1 MSVFCIILD
10 VDGLQKSYTVSS
22 PNSSIRFQ
30 SLLPN
35 NFPIRHD
42 ESREMD
48 AHLPSLGGS
57 SQLGLSAGLV
67 GAPLLEQGL
76 RDGDLLQKFPV
87 SLLFLLPS

>member
-1 MSVFCIILD
+1 MGSKRVPQYPAQILQS
-10 VDGLQKSYTVSS
+10 L
-22 PNSSIRFQ
+22 FQ

-42 ESREMD
+42 ESKKMD

-67 GAPLLEQGL
+67 GASLLEQGL